1 MTNAIYTLKEIDIN
15 SNSIHKYNSK
25 DNYTIFYFRKG
36 HCISVI
42 NEETYSCTNH
52 NYILLKDYEE
62 VYFNNNTDSICT
74 IYALSFNPNID
85 LNSIKDESLL
95 KCFNLESLNKFR
107 HIPSHSEGAMRIRT
121 LLVLLL
127 VEDKN
132 NHYASNTFKINTLS
146 MILVILNRVVIESMM
161 PEKKFC
167 KKGLRL
173 DHVFTYVNAHL
184 TEDISLDKL
193 SEDLF
198 FSKYYILHEFKKKT
212 GISLYKYIIKRKL
225 EYSKTLIESG
235 MPIKEVYH
243 HCGFGDY
250 SNFFK
255 VFKREYGLTPKQYY
269 NQVINKNILAD
280 LNVELNK

>member
-1 MTNAIYTLKEIDIN
+1 
-15 SNSIHKYNSK
+15 
-25 DNYTIFYFRKG
+25 
-36 HCISVI
+36 
-42 NEETYSCTNH
+42 
-52 NYILLKDYEE
+52 
-62 VYFNNNTDSICT
+62 
-74 IYALSFNPNID
+74 
-85 LNSIKDESLL
+85 
-95 KCFNLESLNKFR
+95 
-107 HIPSHSEGAMRIRT
+107 
-121 LLVLLL
+121 
-127 VEDKN
+127 
-132 NHYASNTFKINTLS
+132 
-146 MILVILNRVVIESMM
+146 M

>member
-1 MTNAIYTLKEIDIN
+1 MTNTIYTLNEITIN
-15 SNSIHKYNSK
+15 SNSVHKYNSK

-36 HCISVI
+36 HCTSII
-42 NEETYSCTNH
+42 NEKTYTCTNH
-52 NYILLKDYEE
+52 NYLLLKDCEQVCFY
-62 VYFNNNTDSICT
+62 NDADSLCT
-74 IYALSFNPNID
+74 IYALSFNPHINSNNIE
-85 LNSIKDESLL
+85 DENLL
-95 KCFNLESLNKFR
+95 KCFGLDSLEKCR

-132 NHYASNTFKINTLS
+132 NNYASTTFKISTLL
-146 MILVILNRVVIESMM
+146 MILVILNRVVIESML
-161 PEKKFC
+161 PEKKSC

-255 VFKREYGLTPKQYY
+255 LFKREYGLTPKQYY
-269 NQVINKNILAD
+269 NQVITKNILHD
-280 LNVELNK
+280 LNLET

>member
-1 MTNAIYTLKEIDIN
+1 MNNAIYTIKEIAIN

-25 DNYTIFYFRKG
+25 DTYTIFYFRKG

-42 NEETYSCTNH
+42 NEETYPCTNH
-52 NYILLKDYEE
+52 DYILLKDYEQ
-62 VYFNNNTDSICT
+62 VCFNNNTDSLCI
-74 IYALSFNPNID
+74 IYALSFNPSID
-85 LNSIKDESLL
+85 LNNIKDENLL
-95 KCFNLESLNKFR
+95 KCFNLESLNNCR

-146 MILVILNRVVIESMM
+146 MILVILNRVVIESML
-161 PEKKFC
+161 PEKKSC

-255 VFKREYGLTPKQYY
+255 VFKREYSLTPKQYY
-269 NQVINKNILAD
+269 NQVVNKNISTD